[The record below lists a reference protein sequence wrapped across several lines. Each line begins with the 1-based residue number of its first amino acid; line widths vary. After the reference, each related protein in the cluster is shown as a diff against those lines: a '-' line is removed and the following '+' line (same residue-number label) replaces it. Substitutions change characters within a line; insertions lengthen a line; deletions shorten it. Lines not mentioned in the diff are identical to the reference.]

1 MSAIAERVVDAE
13 AVLEAVQRHL
23 QQRHEQRHADGANLE
38 VVPQGVR
45 HEQDWWYISVR
56 PDKEPARDWEY
67 FEALAEVETEMLTQE
82 NILVL
87 MVPAPAGR

>member
-1 MSAIAERVVDAE
+1 MSVAAEQTTDTKT
-13 AVLEAVQRHL
+13 VLEAVQRRL
-23 QQRHEQRHADGANLE
+23 QQRHPDGANLE
-38 VVPQGVR
+38 VMPQGVR

-67 FEALAEVETEMLTQE
+67 FEALAEVETEMLTQK

-87 MVPAPAGR
+87 RVPAPAGR

>member
-1 MSAIAERVVDAE
+1 MSATAEPVVDAE
-13 AVLEAVQRHL
+13 TVLEAVQRRL
-23 QQRHEQRHADGANLE
+23 QQRHPDGANLE

-56 PDKEPARDWEY
+56 PDREPARDWEY

>member
-1 MSAIAERVVDAE
+1 MSVVSEKSEAEIVM
-13 AVLEAVQRHL
+13 EAVQKRLRH
-23 QQRHEQRHADGANLE
+23 RHPDGANLE
-38 VVPQGVR
+38 VLPQGVR
-45 HEQDWWYISVR
+45 REQDWWYIPVR

-87 MVPAPAGR
+87 MVPAPPL

>member
-1 MSAIAERVVDAE
+1 
-13 AVLEAVQRHL
+13 
-23 QQRHEQRHADGANLE
+23 
-38 VVPQGVR
+38 
-45 HEQDWWYISVR
+45 VR

-67 FEALAEVETEMLTQE
+67 FKALAEVETEMLTQE

>member
-1 MSAIAERVVDAE
+1 MNTVLEQVVDTKT
-13 AVLEAVQRHL
+13 VLEAVQRRL
-23 QQRHEQRHADGANLE
+23 QHRHPDGANLE
-38 VVPQGVR
+38 VVSQGVR

-56 PDKEPARDWEY
+56 PDKEPAKDWEY

-87 MVPAPAGR
+87 MIPAPAGRG

>member
-1 MSAIAERVVDAE
+1 MNTVLERVVDAKT
-13 AVLEAVQRHL
+13 VLEAVQRRL
-23 QQRHEQRHADGANLE
+23 QQHHPDGANLE

-87 MVPAPAGR
+87 MVPTPAGRD